1 MHVAILGG
9 TGDIG
14 EGLAVRFADAG
25 HHVHVGSRDAG
36 KGEEKAAEY
45 AERTGEDVVGGTNAD
60 AARQADAVVVG
71 VPYEY
76 SVDTLEG
83 VADALPEGAP
93 VVAPVVPMRRTE
105 DGDFVYDPPAA
116 GSATA
121 ELRDAAPDGNPVAG
135 AFHNLAANRL
145 AHLDAELGVDVA
157 VCGDPDAK
165 ATAVELA
172 DSVEGLRGLDVGGF
186 AVASMVEGLTP
197 LLIDVAMKNDM
208 HDLGVRFR

>member
-1 MHVAILGG
+1 MQVAILGG

-14 EGLAVRFADAG
+14 EGLALRFAAAG
-25 HHVHVGSRDAG
+25 HDVRVGSRDADRG
-36 KGEEKAAEY
+36 SESADDY
-45 AERTGEDVVGGTNAD
+45 ADAVGDDVWGGGNAD
-60 AARQADAVVVG
+60 AASACDAVVIG

-76 SVDTLEG
+76 SVETLDA

-121 ELRDAAPDGNPVAG
+121 ELRDAAPDGTPVAG
-135 AFHNLAANRL
+135 AFHNLAAGRL
-145 AHLDAELGVDVA
+145 SALDADLGVDVA
-157 VCGDPDAK
+157 VCGAPDAK
-165 ATAVELA
+165 QIAIDMA

-186 AVASMVEGLTP
+186 AVAPMVEGMTP
-197 LLIDVAMKNDM
+197 LLIDVAIRNDM